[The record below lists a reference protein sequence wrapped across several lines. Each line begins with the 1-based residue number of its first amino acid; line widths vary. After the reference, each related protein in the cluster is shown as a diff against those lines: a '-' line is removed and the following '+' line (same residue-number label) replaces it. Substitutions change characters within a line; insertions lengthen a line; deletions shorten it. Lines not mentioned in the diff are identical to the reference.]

1 MRTLLLCAACILLLS
16 APTGRCTGPADP
28 SADLARLKSP
38 DAEVRVEALRTLQTS
53 LDPRIPEAVLP
64 LLADEGNS
72 IRRLAARAV
81 GSRWWQIPKDRVPVF
96 VAALKRNETSEFEDE
111 RNMVRRG
118 IGLLTRNYQG
128 KMFPR
133 SADGRWVI
141 YERRGLPCLID
152 TKSETEELLGWAPD
166 EDDID
171 GRLASAWGN
180 GETAGSVL
188 WHDNKAIAALSIIV
202 NRRESVVWI
211 WQHRGGLRKIETNE
225 ILKALG
231 GRENDMNFP
240 GSFYVDV
247 KGWKGDE
254 LRFEVSYSTKKG
266 DAYSDHTAVLGW
278 DASKN
283 KLRVISREAG
293 EK

>member
-1 MRTLLLCAACILLLS
+1 MRTLFSCACCILLLS
-16 APTGRCTGPADP
+16 ALTGRCAEPADP
-28 SADLARLKSP
+28 SADLAGLKNP
-38 DAEVRVEALRTLQTS
+38 DAEVRVEALRALQTS

-81 GSRWWQIPKDRVPVF
+81 GSRWWQIPKERVPVF
-96 VAALKRNETSEFEDE
+96 VAVLKHNESSEFEDE
-111 RNMVRRG
+111 RNMVQRG
-118 IGLLTRNYQG
+118 IGLLTRNYRG
-128 KMFPR
+128 KMLPR

-141 YERRGLPCLID
+141 YERLGLPCLID
-152 TKSETEELLGWAPD
+152 TKTGTEELLGW
-166 EDDID
+166 
-171 GRLASAWGN
+171 GNGGCLMSSWGN

-188 WHDNKAIAALSIIV
+188 WHDKKDIAALSMLLG
-202 NRRESVVWI
+202 RKESIVWI
-211 WQHRGGLRKIETNE
+211 WRHQSGVRTIEEDE

-231 GRENDMNFP
+231 CQKDDMNFP
-240 GSFYVDV
+240 GGFYVEI

-254 LRFEVSYSTKKG
+254 LRFDVAYSKKKG
-266 DAYSDHTAVLGW
+266 DSYSDHTAVLGW

>member
-1 MRTLLLCAACILLLS
+1 MRTFPLCACCILFLS
-16 APTGRCTGPADP
+16 SSSGRCADA
-28 SADLARLKSP
+28 SSDLARLKNP
-38 DAEVRVEALRTLQTS
+38 DMEVRVEALRALLTS

-81 GSRWWQIPKDRVPVF
+81 GSRWWQIPKDRVPAF
-96 VAALKRNETSEFEDE
+96 VSALKRNEASEHEDE
-111 RNMVRRG
+111 KNMVQRG
-118 IGLLTRNYQG
+118 IGLLTRSYGG
-128 KMFPR
+128 KMLPR
-133 SADGRWVI
+133 SSDGRWVI
-141 YERRGLPCLID
+141 YERLGLPCLID

-166 EDDID
+166 DTD

-180 GETAGSVL
+180 GETTGSVL
-188 WHDNKAIAALSIIV
+188 WHDKKDIAALSIIV
-202 NRRESVVWI
+202 NRRESAVWI
-211 WQHRGGLRKIETNE
+211 WRHQSGHRKIEENE

-231 GRENDMNFP
+231 GRETDMHSA
-240 GSFYVDV
+240 GGFYVDI

-254 LRFEVSYSTKKG
+254 LRFEVSYVTRKG
-266 DAYSDHTAVLGW
+266 DDYSDHTALLGW

-293 EK
+293 ER